1 TLPAALPY
9 GSMSWSDQIPKL
21 TSTTFRRWAILASL
35 FALSAASLA
44 FEVALTRL
52 FSFLFVKSYVY
63 ILISLSV
70 AGIGFGAVLTYYIP
84 PKKRSVLTGGA
95 LALPPAMLLLL
106 LVVNSIHTVLI
117 PSLIFTFLV
126 FLSVGIFQVLIFQ
139 ESGVKVS
146 LLYASDLIG
155 ASLGSLLSFL
165 LLNATGAVTTLSLV
179 VLFIAL
185 SGLLIYIMYYHKRV
199 SSSAFLFSILALT
212 SCSLFLSFEGRLLP
226 TRTWQKE
233 MTVMLNNG
241 SSPAE
246 IVETRW
252 SAFGRV
258 DLVET
263 GNPLF
268 KTMFID
274 GAAGT
279 KMVEMKGGKVRSALA
294 QNLLLQYMGGI
305 PLLVTEEDQKQRAA
319 VIGSGGGIDVVTLL
333 LSGYKQIDAVEI
345 NPDFIDMVRSYD
357 EFSGGIYSK
366 HPRITIFEDEGRSF
380 LRSSETTYNVILM
393 GLPIIK
399 SARNFSNHSLTENYL
414 FTHNAFSEYRRS
426 LATGGQLI
434 IITHYPNELLR
445 LISNAVTSFQ
455 AQGLSSREAMQRVVV
470 IGSDRNPTLVIKNEA
485 FTEAEIAGF
494 KAILENFPVGGSTN
508 FIPTVPQSLTAIDTE
523 NGGTGQQRPVFHPDL
538 YALSQGEISL
548 KQYIGR
554 SKEDISAVND
564 NSPFF
569 YRMER
574 GVPAELL
581 IVGLTVALILLITG
595 VVFSYW
601 NRRLNKSSERWPA
614 LRLLISFG
622 MIGFGYMLV
631 EIGVLQKF
639 IVFWHHQTLALTVVL
654 AVILVSSGVGS
665 LISAHIKSAKVL
677 ALVAG
682 VISLLAITSSVVLG
696 PLLIQLEGSSGP
708 LKLLITLLLTAPL
721 FLPMGMPFPYLLR
734 STTKLSS
741 GKTLYP
747 WMIGFNS
754 ITTLGGGVLS
764 MIIAMSVGYISV
776 LLAGAV
782 CYIFLVLIS
791 LHSTS
796 LTHKRYLLNGST
808 K

>member
-1 TLPAALPY
+1 
-9 GSMSWSDQIPKL
+9 MSWSYQIPSFS
-21 TSTTFRRWAILASL
+21 STTFRRWAILASL

-84 PKKRSVLTGGA
+84 FKKRSVLMGS
-95 LALPPAMLLLL
+95 ALPLPPLMLLLL
-106 LVVNSIHTVLI
+106 LSINSFHTVLI

-146 LLYASDLIG
+146 LLYAADLIG

-165 LLNATGAVTTLSLV
+165 LLNAAGAVNTLSLV
-179 VLFIAL
+179 VLFIAI
-185 SGLLIYIMYYHKRV
+185 SGLLIYIIYYHKRV
-199 SSSAFLFSILALT
+199 SSIAFLLSILVIT
-212 SCSLFLSFEGRLLP
+212 SGSLFLSFEGRLLP

-233 MTVMLNNG
+233 MTVMLHSG
-241 SSPAE
+241 SSAAE
-246 IVETRW
+246 IVETHW
-252 SAFGRV
+252 TAFGRV

-263 GNPLF
+263 ENPLF

-279 KMVEMKGGKVRSALA
+279 KMVEMKDGKVRSALA

-305 PLLVTEEDQKQRAA
+305 PLLVIEEEQKQRAA

-333 LSGYKQIDAVEI
+333 LAGYEQIDAVEI

-357 EFSGGIYSK
+357 DFSGGIYSNLPK
-366 HPRITIFEDEGRSF
+366 VSVFEDEGRSF
-380 LRSSETTYNVILM
+380 LRSTETTYNVILM

-414 FTHNAFSEYRRS
+414 FTHNAFSDYRRS
-426 LATGGQLI
+426 LADGGHLI

-455 AQGLSSREAMQRVVV
+455 AQGLSSREAMQRIVV
-470 IGSDRNPTLVIKNEA
+470 IGSDRTPTLVIKNEA
-485 FTEAEIAGF
+485 FTEPEIAGF
-494 KAILENFPVGGSTN
+494 KAILENFPVAGSTN
-508 FIPTVPQSLTAIDTE
+508 FIPTVPQSLTEIGTE
-523 NGGTGQQRPVFHPDL
+523 NGITGQQRTLLHPDL
-538 YALSQGEISL
+538 YALSRGEISL
-548 KQYIGR
+548 KQYVGR
-554 SKEDISAVND
+554 NKEDISAVND

-574 GVPAELL
+574 GLPSELL
-581 IVGLTVALILLITG
+581 IVGLAVALILIITG

-601 NRRLNKSSERWPA
+601 NRRLNNSTERGPA

-665 LISAHIKSAKVL
+665 LISAHIKSDKVL

-682 VISLLAITSSVVLG
+682 VISLLAITSSLILG
-696 PLLIQLEGSSGP
+696 PILTQLEGSSIT
-708 LKLLITLLLTAPL
+708 LKLVLTILLTAPL

-734 STTKLSS
+734 STTRLSS

-764 MIIAMSVGYISV
+764 MIIAMSFGYISV
-776 LLAGAV
+776 PLAGAA
-782 CYIFLVLIS
+782 CYIFLLLIS
-791 LHSTS
+791 LYTTTS
-796 LTHKRYLLNGST
+796 HTHQS
-808 K
+808 

>member
-1 TLPAALPY
+1 
-9 GSMSWSDQIPKL
+9 MSWSYQIPKF
-21 TSTTFRRWAILASL
+21 TSATFRRGAILASL

-52 FSFLFVKSYVY
+52 FSFLFVQSYVY

-84 PKKRSVLTGGA
+84 HQKRRVLMGSS
-95 LALPPAMLLLL
+95 LLLPPAMLLLL
-106 LVVNSIHTVLI
+106 LTVNSFHTVLI

-126 FLSVGIFQVLIFQ
+126 FLAVGIFQVLIFQ

-146 LLYASDLIG
+146 RLYASDLIG

-165 LLNATGAVTTLSLV
+165 LLNAAGAVTTLSLV

-185 SGLLIYIMYYHKRV
+185 SGLLIYIIYYHKRI
-199 SSSAFLFSILALT
+199 SSITFLLSILVIT

-233 MTVMLNNG
+233 MTVMLHNG

-263 GNPLF
+263 ENSLF

-357 EFSGGIYSK
+357 DFSGGVYSNLAK
-366 HPRITIFEDEGRSF
+366 VSVYEDEGRSF
-380 LRSSETTYNVILM
+380 LRSTENTYNVILM

-414 FTHNAFSEYRRS
+414 FTHNAFSDYRRS
-426 LATGGQLI
+426 LAPGGQLI

-455 AQGLSSREAMQRVVV
+455 AQGLSSREAMQRIVV
-470 IGSDRNPTLVIKNEA
+470 IGTDRNPTLVIKNEA
-485 FTEAEIAGF
+485 FSEAEIAGF
-494 KAILENFPVGGSTN
+494 KAILENFPVGGTTN
-508 FIPTVPQSLTAIDTE
+508 FLPTVPQSRTE
-523 NGGTGQQRPVFHPDL
+523 VDNENGTGQQRPLFHPDL

-548 KQYIGR
+548 KQYVGQ
-554 SKEDISAVND
+554 SEEDISAVND

-569 YRMER
+569 YRMQR
-574 GVPAELL
+574 GLPSELL
-581 IVGLTVALILLITG
+581 IVGLAVALILILTG

-601 NRRLNKSSERWPA
+601 NRRLNNSSERWPA

-665 LISAHIKSAKVL
+665 LISARIKSAKVL

-682 VISLLAITSSVVLG
+682 VISLLAITSSLFLG
-696 PLLIQLEGSSGP
+696 PILTQLEGSSGP
-708 LKLLITLLLTAPL
+708 LKLLLTILLTAPL

-734 STTKLSS
+734 TTTRLSS

-764 MIIAMSVGYISV
+764 MIIAMSFGYISV
-776 LLAGAV
+776 LLAGAA
-782 CYIFLVLIS
+782 CYIFLLLIS
-791 LHSTS
+791 LQSASHSY
-796 LTHKRYLLNGST
+796 KR
-808 K
+808 